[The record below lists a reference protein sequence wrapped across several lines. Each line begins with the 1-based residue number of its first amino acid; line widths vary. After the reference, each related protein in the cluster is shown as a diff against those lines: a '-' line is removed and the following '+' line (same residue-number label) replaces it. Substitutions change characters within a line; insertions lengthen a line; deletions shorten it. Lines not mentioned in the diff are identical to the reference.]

1 MRIEEAKQIYG
12 FQIKDYYARQ
22 RELAAKKEEL
32 AKKNST
38 TENEAAILELQ
49 YNAVNEKRQ
58 EYQNYMDKLQEQ
70 WTCVANMVSGQQE
83 ADAMADAANEQ
94 GKIMEVA
101 RRIMRGDK
109 VPPYDEKKLM
119 EYDWKLYSMA
129 KSAAAMVE
137 IQKKRKEHK
146 SLWEDE
152 EKKEYADPIEEANN
166 TEAFSTG
173 PEVVDV
179 DTTMSNATAGFES
192 VETDV
197 EI

>member
-12 FQIKDYYARQ
+12 SQIKDYYARQ

-70 WTCVANMVSGQQE
+70 WTSVANMVSGQQE